1 MKHRFQRC
9 LGAGQMKRLGAA
21 LAAVLLATLLSA
33 CNDRSF
39 APVERAAFVRIDI
52 VQPRDGQA
60 SLTLTGD
67 VEPRFRADLSFRV
80 SGRVLARLADVGAHV
95 DAGEV
100 LARLDPAEQQADF
113 DAATAGVAA
122 AESQLRVA
130 QATFDRQSHLLS
142 SGFTTRVAYDQA
154 QEQLRTAQS
163 TLELAKSQ
171 LGKAREALG
180 DTELHARAAGVITAR
195 NLEVGQVVQAAQS
208 VFTLAQD
215 GERDAVFDVPESMFL
230 GDMEGGRVSLALVS
244 GPDVTAVGY
253 VREISPA
260 VDPKSSTVRVKV
272 AIQNPPPAMTLGSA
286 IAGTAGT
293 KPATEITVA
302 VDRADGNG
310 VKARGLDRRP
320 PDKDSVA
327 EVGDCRRLRSGSGA
341 DQGRARG
348 WRPRRCRRR
357 QAAELRPVRDIWR
370 GSIMKTRFFV
380 VASTIASALA
390 MAGCKQEAKAPE
402 PVRPVLST
410 VLQPAAS
417 GSTVA
422 VGTVQPRY
430 ETNLGFRV
438 LGRLIA
444 RPVNVGDL
452 VAEGQT
458 IAAIDPT
465 ALELAVR
472 SARADLSK
480 AQALLENAIGTEERK
495 RILIK
500 TDATTKQTLDDAEQV
515 RAGAQ
520 ASTARARANQTKAI
534 EQLGYA
540 QVKADFAGVVTAVS
554 AEVGQ
559 VVSPGQSVV
568 TIARPDVREAVV
580 DIGADFP
587 VPLTVGLPFTVSLQL
602 LPAVQVQG
610 QIREIAPQADSVTR
624 MRRVRIALND
634 PPESF
639 RLGSTITARLSNG
652 HSSVLR
658 VPASAV
664 LKEGAETFVWVIDAP
679 TSTVSLHKVDLSED
693 EGGIRVTGGLTVGAR
708 IVTAGIHSLKQGQ
721 QVRIEQ
727 DATP

>member
-1 MKHRFQRC
+1 MR
-9 LGAGQMKRLGAA
+9 
-21 LAAVLLATLLSA
+21 
-33 CNDRSF
+33 
-39 APVERAAFVRIDI
+39 
-52 VQPRDGQA
+52 
-60 SLTLTGD
+60 
-67 VEPRFRADLSFRV
+67 
-80 SGRVLARLADVGAHV
+80 
-95 DAGEV
+95 
-100 LARLDPAEQQADF
+100 
-113 DAATAGVAA
+113 
-122 AESQLRVA
+122 
-130 QATFDRQSHLLS
+130 
-142 SGFTTRVAYDQA
+142 
-154 QEQLRTAQS
+154 
-163 TLELAKSQ
+163 
-171 LGKAREALG
+171 
-180 DTELHARAAGVITAR
+180 
-195 NLEVGQVVQAAQS
+195 
-208 VFTLAQD
+208 
-215 GERDAVFDVPESMFL
+215 
-230 GDMEGGRVSLALVS
+230 
-244 GPDVTAVGY
+244 
-253 VREISPA
+253 
-260 VDPKSSTVRVKV
+260 
-272 AIQNPPPAMTLGSA
+272 
-286 IAGTAGT
+286 
-293 KPATEITVA
+293 
-302 VDRADGNG
+302 
-310 VKARGLDRRP
+310 
-320 PDKDSVA
+320 
-327 EVGDCRRLRSGSGA
+327 
-341 DQGRARG
+341 
-348 WRPRRCRRR
+348 
-357 QAAELRPVRDIWR
+357 
-370 GSIMKTRFFV
+370 TRFFV

-402 PVRPVLST
+402 PIRPVLST

-444 RPVNVGDL
+444 RPINVGDL

-458 IAAIDPT
+458 IAATDPT

-472 SARADLSK
+472 SAKADLSK

-500 TDATTKQTLDDAEQV
+500 TGATTKQTLDDAEQV

-520 ASTARARANQTKAI
+520 ASTARARANLTKAI

-540 QVKADFAGVVTAVS
+540 QVKTDFAGVVTAVS

-559 VVSPGQSVV
+559 VVSPGQNVV
-568 TIARPDVREAVV
+568 TVARPDVREAVV

-610 QIREIAPQADSVTR
+610 QIREIAPQADQVTR

-639 RLGSTITARLSNG
+639 RLGSTITARLSDG

-679 TSTVSLHKVDLSED
+679 TSTVSLRKVELLED
-693 EGGIRVTGGLTVGAR
+693 EGGIRLTGGLTVGAR